1 MVYLKQS
8 TAVTKLVGPFLDVDD
23 GDTEMTALAIT
34 QAEVRLSKNG
44 GNMAQKGEATSLV
57 HDELGFY
64 TCLLNTD
71 DTDTLGSLKLMIH
84 EATALSVWQEF
95 MVITA
100 NQYDTLF
107 STDLFQ
113 TDLTQISGDATSLA
127 DLKDFVDT
135 GYDPV
140 AHDVETVKVA
150 TASTDVTNRVTAN
163 VDQLDSVAQ
172 SLTDLK
178 DFADTG
184 YDPILHDVETVK
196 VNTDMVGTDSAAL
209 ASELLKVPKSDSNVV
224 WNATAQATIKT
235 QVDTSLDAA
244 QTELASAPA
253 YTGSVR
259 NMIQWAFTVLKGVTA
274 TTDTSISVKKADGVT
289 ELASSTISDDGT
301 TFDRGEFS

>member
-23 GDTEMTALAIT
+23 GDTEMTALSIL
-34 QAEVRLSKNG
+34 QADVRLSKNG
-44 GNMAQKGEATSLV
+44 GNMAQKTESTTLV

-64 TCLLNTD
+64 TCLLDETD
-71 DTDTLGSLKLMIH
+71 TNTLGSLKLMIH

-140 AHDVETVKVA
+140 
-150 TASTDVTNRVTAN
+150 
-163 VDQLDSVAQ
+163 
-172 SLTDLK
+172 
-178 DFADTG
+178 
-184 YDPILHDVETVK
+184 LHDVETVK
-196 VNTDMVGTDSAAL
+196 VNTDMVGTDSAAT
-209 ASELLKVPKSDSNVV
+209 AIEMAKVPKSDSNVV
-224 WNATAQATIKT
+224 WNTTAQATILT
-235 QVDTSLDAA
+235 QVDASLDAA

-253 YTGSVR
+253 YTSSIR
-259 NMIQWAFTVLKGVTA
+259 NMIQWAFTVLKGHVL
-274 TTDTSISVKKADGVT
+274 TTNTGISVKKADGST
-289 ELASSTISDDGT
+289 ELSASVLSDNGT
-301 TFDRGEFS
+301 TFDRSEFS